1 MKLVEFTY
9 TKTDGSTSQRSVIE
23 LVQPT
28 KFFEGIDVSKML
40 EDEFAHFCSEF
51 SKMKAA
57 QHEETIALLEQF
69 DLKHNYRRFIPEQ
82 MGSVTTDY
90 V

>member
-1 MKLVEFTY
+1 MKLIEFNY
-9 TKTDGSTSQRSVIE
+9 KKQDGSVSSRAVIE
-23 LVQPT
+23 LIQPS
-28 KFFEGIDVSKML
+28 KFVEGIDVSQMP
-40 EDEFAHFCSEF
+40 EDEFAHFCSEY

-82 MGSVTTDY
+82 MEQLSVEY

>member
-1 MKLVEFTY
+1 MKLIEFTY
-9 TKTDGSTSQRSVIE
+9 TKADGTQSNRAVIE

-28 KFFEGIDVSKML
+28 KFIEGIDVSQMP
-40 EDEFAHFCSEF
+40 ETEFAHFCAEF
-51 SKMKAA
+51 SAMKAA
-57 QHEETIALLEQF
+57 QHQETQALLEQF

-82 MGSVTTDY
+82 MQSVTTDY